1 MTYNLLNPVHCC
13 YYLSIINHN
22 IRMNRLTLRVQKL
35 WKAGKEW
42 QKDLAPRVEL
52 WIDKYKLIKVG
63 CVTGIGIYLLSK
75 L

>member
-1 MTYNLLNPVHCC
+1 
-13 YYLSIINHN
+13 
-22 IRMNRLTLRVQKL
+22 MNRLTLRVQKL